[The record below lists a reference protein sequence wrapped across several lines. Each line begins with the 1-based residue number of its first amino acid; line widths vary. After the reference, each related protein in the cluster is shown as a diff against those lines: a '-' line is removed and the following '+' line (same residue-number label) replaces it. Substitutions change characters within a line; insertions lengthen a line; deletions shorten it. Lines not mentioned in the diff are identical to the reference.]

1 MDVVVHIELREAPH
15 PKFTDLLSM
24 GGGNGF
30 GSGNAFG
37 KLTNKQRE
45 HFLTHLLRYAKML
58 LQEAEARYDYDVD
71 YGIDTGR
78 IQISGIMDASYEK
91 HEEAERELEALRRMV

>member
-1 MDVVVHIELREAPH
+1 MGTWEKCPDCNRTFLSLDVKDPMDVVVHIELREAPH
-15 PKFTDLLSM
+15 PKFTDLLNM

-58 LQEAEARYDYDVD
+58 LQEAETRYDYDVD
-71 YGIDTGR
+71 YGIGIDTGR
-78 IQISGIMDASYEK
+78 MQI
-91 HEEAERELEALRRMV
+91 